1 MKLDE
6 NDKARLGLL
15 PDDPFEDVDPVTP
28 PPGPDDEVFDLLE
41 LGKGDV
47 PRPTLH
53 NAHLVFTRDPRW
65 AGKLRFNSF
74 AQSIELHRTPVSPE
88 RVELE
93 RDALDS
99 KAALWLAENY
109 ARMALPTRTA
119 AEAIQTIGD
128 DHAYHPVRDY
138 LVGLRWDGTKRL
150 DQALTR
156 YFGVQPTPLASTLGA
171 CFLRSCVARVLPLT
185 GRVDTGPGSK
195 VDTTLILVGA
205 QGAYK
210 SSALRALA
218 VRPEWF
224 ADTRLDLASKDLFE
238 QVAGKWIYEIA
249 ELDAFKGREWS
260 RIKAILS
267 SPSDT
272 YRRPYGRHAVTA
284 LRQVVFAGT
293 TNEDEFLGDPTG
305 TRRFWPVRCTETID
319 LSALRRDVDQLW
331 AETVQTYQ
339 AGAQWWLDPTTAGDM
354 AAAAGEFRIRDAW
367 DDTVYTWLN
376 GRAGTVGATEVLVAA
391 LEKTPGDCT
400 AHDVQRVTAILKQL
414 GWQRQRSRAHGR
426 SVRWAPPGYVG

>member
-1 MKLDE
+1 MIDE
-6 NDKARLGLL
+6 NDKAQAGQL
-15 PDDPFEDVDPVTP
+15 PADPFDDLEPQAP

-53 NAHLVFTRDPRW
+53 NAHTVFTRDPRW
-65 AGKLRFNSF
+65 AGKIRFNAF

-88 RVELE
+88 RVERE

-109 ARMALPTRTA
+109 ARMALPTPKV

-138 LVGLRWDGTKRL
+138 LAGLRWDGTHRL
-150 DQALTR
+150 DNVLTR
-156 YFGVQPTPLASTLGA
+156 YFGVASTPLTSTLGA
-171 CFLRSCVARVLPLT
+171 CFLRSCVARVLPVQ
-185 GRVDTGPGSK
+185 GRPDTGPGCK

-224 ADTRLDLASKDLFE
+224 ADTRLDLGSKDLFE

-260 RIKAILS
+260 RIKGILS

-272 YRRPYGRHAVTA
+272 YRRPYGKHAVTA

-305 TRRFWPVRCTETID
+305 SRRFWPVRCTETID
-319 LSALRRDVDQLW
+319 LSGLRRDVDQLW
-331 AETVQTYQ
+331 AEAVQTYQ
-339 AGAQWWLDPTTAGDM
+339 AGAPWWLDTTSAAEMALAADDFRMRDPWEDAVSAWVASRTSTTA
-354 AAAAGEFRIRDAW
+354 
-367 DDTVYTWLN
+367 TQ
-376 GRAGTVGATEVLVAA
+376 VLEEA
-391 LEKTPGDCT
+391 LKKAPGDCT
-400 AHDVQRVTAILKQL
+400 NHDMQRAAAILKHL
-414 GWQRQRSRAHGR
+414 GWTRTRSRSVGR
-426 SVRWAPPGYVG
+426 SVRWECPARA